1 MEIRH
6 PSRLFYPRMENEIKS
21 PYNAI
26 DSASATKI
34 SALPII
40 LESSLSAPI
49 AADAALATAT
59 PAPIQE
65 SPVDSAAAMY
75 LHPSAADAAVSDGA

>member
-1 MEIRH
+1 
-6 PSRLFYPRMENEIKS
+6 MENEIKS

-49 AADAALATAT
+49 AADAALATCYT
-59 PAPIQE
+59 CTDTG

-75 LHPSAADAAVSDGA
+75 LHPSAADAAVSDAA